1 MGNKL
6 FVGGLSW
13 GVDDSGLKEAFS
25 RFGNVVEA
33 KVITDRD
40 SGRSKGFGFVKYDS
54 EESAHDA
61 KTEMDGAEID
71 GRAVR
76 VDWATEKSRNGGG
89 GGRRDGGRGKAPRR
103 HRDR

>member
-13 GVDDSGLKEAFS
+13 GTDDDGLKKAFS
-25 RFGNVVEA
+25 EFGNVVEA
-33 KVITDRD
+33 KVIKDRD
-40 SGRSKGFGFVKYDS
+40 SGRSKGFGFVKYDG
-54 EESAHDA
+54 EESAQRAMDEMNE
-61 KTEMDGAEID
+61 TELD
-71 GRAVR
+71 GRTIR
-76 VDWATEKSRNGGG
+76 VDWATEKSRDGNG

>member
-13 GVDDSGLKEAFS
+13 GVDDAGLKEAFEP
-25 RFGNVVEA
+25 FGNVVEA
-33 KVITDRD
+33 KVIYDRE
-40 SGRSKGFGFVKYDS
+40 SNRSKGFGFVKYDN
-54 EESAHDA
+54 EDSAA
-61 KTEMDGAEID
+61 RALTEMNGTEIE

-89 GGRRDGGRGKAPRR
+89 GRRNDRGGSGRR
-103 HRDR
+103 HRNR